1 MDIIE
6 EFGHI
11 EQHKIRSLS
20 TLINTTELNVP
31 TVGKYLFYPI
41 SSTIINS
48 SSMIV
53 LIETYMMEQIMKYEN
68 ISRQSLKTKIGNW
81 ASTHL

>member
-31 TVGKYLFYPI
+31 TIGKYLF
-41 SSTIINS
+41 
-48 SSMIV
+48 
-53 LIETYMMEQIMKYEN
+53 
-68 ISRQSLKTKIGNW
+68 
-81 ASTHL
+81 